1 VSHTDL
7 HEEAS
12 RLPFVEGSV
21 SSKNGGLPLPLNEPL
36 HCPGMP
42 WPKPETEISTAG
54 EGKAV
59 WLEDHATT
67 NCQLGPFCRLGVW
80 PELCR
85 GYPALVPSC
94 RCLVPSRARLPP
106 HLSLFVGQ
114 LVQDQDLKRILNG
127 CPPGGISKCIQDEK
141 IGLQTKD
148 VQRSA
153 HTYLRSAVNE

>member
-1 VSHTDL
+1 MSHTDL

-67 NCQLGPFCRLGVW
+67 NCQLGPFCRLRVW
-80 PELCR
+80 PDPNSVADILRLRLHVDASHPQEL
-85 GYPALVPSC
+85 
-94 RCLVPSRARLPP
+94 
-106 HLSLFVGQ
+106 
-114 LVQDQDLKRILNG
+114 G
-127 CPPGGISKCIQDEK
+127 CPPI
-141 IGLQTKD
+141 
-148 VQRSA
+148 
-153 HTYLRSAVNE
+153 